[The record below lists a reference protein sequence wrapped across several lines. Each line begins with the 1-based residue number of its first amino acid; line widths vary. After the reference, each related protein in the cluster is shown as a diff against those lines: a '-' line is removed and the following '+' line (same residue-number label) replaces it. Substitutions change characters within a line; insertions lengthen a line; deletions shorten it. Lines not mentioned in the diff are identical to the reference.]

1 MAETALSNSSR
12 FTVNGKEYTMKF
24 TFNAMFRAEP
34 QLTTKSL
41 MAVLAKFSDA
51 SFAMKDV
58 FILFKECIRA
68 GTPEMRDKPAKD
80 YEKLWEDMVAA
91 YGMDNVI
98 LAVTMAIVASGIF
111 GSKKELTEIM
121 AAAPKN

>member
-1 MAETALSNSSR
+1 MADTALNNSSR
-12 FTVNGKEYTMKF
+12 FTVGEKEYTMKF

-41 MAVLAKFSDA
+41 MATLAKFADS

-58 FILFKECIRA
+58 FILFKECVRA

-80 YEKLWEDMVAA
+80 YEKLWEDMVAG
-91 YGMDNVI
+91 YGMENVI

-111 GSKKELTEIM
+111 GSKKEMAEIL
-121 AAAPKN
+121 AATPEN